1 MLNNKKTKL
10 EQRFSKTYA
19 ATIWGGPDMKLTG
32 ELANF
37 ASKNSATAMME
48 RWAAEREE
56 LRRQYEK
63 SVDEFMKIFDSFNV
77 KYKELV
83 SHGMYR
89 VYETSEY
96 AVNLAFDVGSN
107 FKISIYSKDR
117 HNELVVIGGN
127 IGTTYTND
135 FKTRFIT
142 KFFQVVNKVKAGKTP
157 EIILGDL
164 QMERLLETLP
174 GE

>member
-1 MLNNKKTKL
+1 
-10 EQRFSKTYA
+10 
-19 ATIWGGPDMKLTG
+19 
-32 ELANF
+32 
-37 ASKNSATAMME
+37 
-48 RWAAEREE
+48 
-56 LRRQYEK
+56 
-63 SVDEFMKIFDSFNV
+63 
-77 KYKELV
+77 
-83 SHGMYR
+83 MYR
-89 VYETSEY
+89 VYETPEY

-117 HNELVVIGGN
+117 QKDVNVIGGN

-142 KFFQVVNKVKAGKTP
+142 KFFQVINKVKAGKTP

-174 GE
+174 GD